1 LKGLL
6 KRSLTGIA
14 FVAIMMAGIVIHP
27 YLFAIVFTGF
37 LLLTLSEFFKISENI
52 GYHPSG
58 KTGLISG
65 LLLFAIFFF
74 VANNIVPQTFI
85 FLSILIPLIILL
97 PDLFNR
103 NKNGFKNSMI
113 TIAGVMY
120 IALPFS
126 LLNFIVISENWVEG
140 EFYPWILVGIFLIIW
155 MYDSMAY
162 VFGSLLGKHKICER
176 ISPKKSWEGL
186 VGGTVFA
193 VIMGIVN
200 AKIFHELSLTNWIV
214 IAFLIVAFGT
224 SGDFFESKL
233 KREAGVKDSGNI
245 LPGHGG
251 MLDRFDTLL
260 FAAPVIYVWIN
271 LFGNI

>member
-1 LKGLL
+1 
-6 KRSLTGIA
+6 
-14 FVAIMMAGIVIHP
+14 MMAGIVIHP
-27 YLFAIVFTGF
+27 YVFAIVFTGF
-37 LLLTLSEFFKISENI
+37 LLITLFEFFKISENI
-52 GYHPSG
+52 GYQPSR
-58 KTGLISG
+58 KIGLISG
-65 LLLFAIFFF
+65 LLLFAIFFL
-74 VANNIVPQTFI
+74 VANNIIPQTFI
-85 FLSILIPLIILL
+85 YLSILIPLIILL
-97 PDLFNR
+97 PDLFDR

-126 LLNFIVISENWVEG
+126 LLNFIVIPGNWTEPG
-140 EFYPWILVGIFLIIW
+140 FYPWILVGIFLIIW

-162 VFGSLLGKHKICER
+162 VFGSLMGKHKICER

-186 VGGTVFA
+186 VGGAVFA
-193 VIMGIVN
+193 VIMGILNSV
-200 AKIFHELSLTNWIV
+200 IFHELSLTNWIV
-214 IAFLIVAFGT
+214 ISFLIVAFGT